1 MRKTVLVLLFCIPV
15 FAQTSNGPFGFEAG
29 MTRERIISLVGK
41 DAVKSEN
48 GDVLTLK
55 TAPKP
60 HSRFE
65 AYSLILSPKT
75 GLVKIVAIGK
85 TIRTNGYGMEIQSE
99 FEDISKALSGTY
111 GPGQKMDFLRSG
123 SIWNEPREWMTGL
136 LKKERFL
143 AWAWKENLPNNLV
156 IVGLDATALSDE
168 AGYLDIT
175 YEFKG
180 FHDYLTEKKEQ
191 ENKVF

>member
-1 MRKTVLVLLFCIPV
+1 MRKVVLVLFFCIPA
-15 FAQTSNGPFGFEAG
+15 FAQTGRGPFGFEAG
-29 MTRERIISLVGK
+29 MKRERIISLVGK

-48 GDVLTLK
+48 GDILTLK

-60 HSRFE
+60 HSGFE

-85 TIRTNGYGMEIQSE
+85 TIRTNGYGTEIQSE

-123 SIWNEPREWMTGL
+123 SIWKEPQEWMTGL
-136 LKKERFL
+136 RKKERFL
-143 AWAWKENLPNNLV
+143 ACAWKEDLPNDLV